1 MRPAVSIHGVTK
13 FSISL
18 ILDNN
23 KVYGSNDTSMP
34 LLFLLF
40 ASLISCCVK
49 KFQILFNVSVTFFL
63 QFTHACEKKST
74 KKVAYPVFSLYLCT
88 RNEIEVGFCEIPNWL
103 SKAVFQ

>member
-1 MRPAVSIHGVTK
+1 MRPAASIHGVTT

-40 ASLISCCVK
+40 ASLTSCYVK
-49 KFQILFNVSVTFFL
+49 KFQILFCVLVVFFL

>member
-1 MRPAVSIHGVTK
+1 
-13 FSISL
+13 
-18 ILDNN
+18 
-23 KVYGSNDTSMP
+23 MP

-40 ASLISCCVK
+40 TSLATLHVK
-49 KFQILFNVSVTFFL
+49 KFQILFNDSMIFFL

-88 RNEIEVGFCEIPNWL
+88 RNEIEVGFCEIPNRL

>member
-23 KVYGSNDTSMP
+23 KVYGLNDTSMP
-34 LLFLLF
+34 LLFLIF
-40 ASLISCCVK
+40 VSLLIICVK

-63 QFTHACEKKST
+63 QFAHACEKKNT